1 MVHMKN
7 EMENLIEKSSNQIK
21 DRIEFWFFNYFN
33 KTKTDF
39 NGNEIFTLFE
49 LLNTELQ
56 TDLKKCLNLNGN
68 EIPVLVLKVS
78 ESEFI
83 VNTTKKFVRVYS
95 DSTETID
102 YSEFERHN
110 GYKSI
115 SIINTPSGK
124 VANVKTEG
132 LISDFGLRKRNGRI
146 VYWKVPSGKPGFA
159 FWNVTK
165 KCELI
170 GRKYKT
176 IE

>member
-1 MVHMKN
+1 
-7 EMENLIEKSSNQIK
+7 MENLIEKSSEQIK
-21 DRIEFWFFNYFN
+21 DRIEFWFLKYFN

-39 NGNEIFTLFE
+39 NGNEIFTLFD
-49 LLNTELQ
+49 LTDADLQ
-56 TDLKKCLNLNGN
+56 TDLKKQLNLDRN
-68 EIPVLVLKVS
+68 EIPVLVLKIS
-78 ESEFI
+78 KLEFVI
-83 VNTTKKFVRVYS
+83 NTTKKFVRIDP
-95 DSTETID
+95 DSTESID
-102 YSEFERHN
+102 YSEFEWHN

-115 SIINTPSGK
+115 SVISTPTGK

-132 LISDFGLRKRNGRI
+132 LNSDFGLRKRNGKI
-146 VYWKVPSGKPGFA
+146 VYWKIPSGKPGIA